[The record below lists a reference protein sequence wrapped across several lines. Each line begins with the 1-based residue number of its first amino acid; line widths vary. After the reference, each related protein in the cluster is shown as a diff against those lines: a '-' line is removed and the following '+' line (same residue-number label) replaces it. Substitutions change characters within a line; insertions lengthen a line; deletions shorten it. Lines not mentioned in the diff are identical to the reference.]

1 MNINLENLSDEQ
13 FEHILNILII
23 YKQCNRDKNVYLNE
37 KSIKDAIYFMN
48 TVGKEM
54 GSQLGIN

>member
-54 GSQLGIN
+54 GSQLGLN